1 MKSWGGLRASGDGNH
16 VHLLALRVY
25 VFGFRVLG
33 FSLEAA
39 QESAIICLP
48 CKQPDWQAWFPNQAS
63 RACIGMQLQQR
74 PHEFI
79 KSLAADPS
87 SLRRLRPAIETLLE
101 SRVNL
106 KDQSFTVAISSCG
119 RSSLWPD
126 ALCIFNMFCACA
138 SFARLAPNLITYNA
152 AISSLEKSLRWPLAV
167 HTFALLT
174 ALASPDIVSYNSV
187 ISFCEK
193 CCQWEMA
200 LDLFSSITLNL
211 RPNVISYTSTMS
223 SCIKG
228 FQWQVGL
235 ALFCQ
240 MKTFVVLP
248 DVVSYGVAISSCP
261 SFQWQ
266 LAYSFFNAMRADATT
281 PNLVSYNAAVS
292 SLERSSQWHLAVHLF
307 HMPFITIAPD
317 VATFTTAMS
326 AFGNGLQ
333 WKSAIYLSNNARFLG
348 SNAIFNTAIS
358 CCEKSL
364 QWQRAIKLFSHPS
377 LKRDVISYN
386 AVISS
391 CEKGLKWR
399 LATEIF
405 NEIRC
410 DGILPHLIT
419 YSAAISSCE
428 KGAQWEL
435 AFHFLTHL
443 ERVSPDT
450 SNSSGCSSLIIFNA
464 VISSCEKA
472 SQWQLGFEVFRRL
485 SERQLPDVISYNAV
499 ISCCEKGLQWKSAL
513 DFLTIMSWQVPPSVI
528 TYNAAISSCEKC
540 HEWEWALHLF
550 NDMSKQRIRRNI
562 ITYNAAISSCEQRLQ
577 WQLAMYFFNLIESP
591 DLISY
596 NAAISSCEKSSQWRF
611 ALYLFD
617 SMKQNRQNLVEASA
631 ITYNAVIGSCEKG
644 LKWLVGLLLFES
656 METLEQRPDAL
667 TFSSV
672 LSCCVLGQQCKLA
685 MPLLHRTRQYLLG
698 LDLIKSVQTDA
709 RKPNHPGF
717 WSNAAWNVNSVNI
730 SFSTTAIV
738 KMTPSVSQWDCRV
751 LVWATLLLRSWRW
764 SSTVTERSV
773 PRSQRRTG
781 ESMQQGFQKVVR
793 PLRNHAVQ
801 HSLTFDN
808 STSCRELGLL
818 NRHNQLA
825 FGSKTCH
832 LVWNALHGLY
842 AHATKNRTYWLAWRT
857 LSWQLF
863 EGNSWPWGTWIS
875 TSTHTAV
882 TCNSVCWAT

>member
-1 MKSWGGLRASGDGNH
+1 
-16 VHLLALRVY
+16 
-25 VFGFRVLG
+25 
-33 FSLEAA
+33 
-39 QESAIICLP
+39 
-48 CKQPDWQAWFPNQAS
+48 
-63 RACIGMQLQQR
+63 MQLQQR

-106 KDQSFTVAISSCG
+106 KDQSFTVAINSCG

-138 SFARLAPNLITYNA
+138 SFARLTPNLITYNA

-167 HTFALLT
+167 HIFALLT
-174 ALASPDIVSYNSV
+174 SLASPDIVSYNSV
-187 ISFCEK
+187 ISSCEK

-211 RPNVISYTSTMS
+211 RPNVISYTTTMS
-223 SCIKG
+223 SCHKRFSMASGTCI
-228 FQWQVGL
+228 
-235 ALFCQ
+235 
-240 MKTFVVLP
+240 VLP
-248 DVVSYGVAISSCP
+248 NED
-261 SFQWQ
+261 F
-266 LAYSFFNAMRADATT
+266 R
-281 PNLVSYNAAVS
+281 
-292 SLERSSQWHLAVHLF
+292 RS
-307 HMPFITIAPD
+307 
-317 VATFTTAMS
+317 
-326 AFGNGLQ
+326 
-333 WKSAIYLSNNARFLG
+333 AR
-348 SNAIFNTAIS
+348 
-358 CCEKSL
+358 CCELWCCNQLLPELAMAVGIQLLQGYEGRRDDSKSRELQCCCQLPWTEFTMALGCASLPDAFHNHSSRCRDLHYCYECFRKRPPMEIRHLPVEQRSIFSDPMQFSTRPSAVVKKSL

-410 DGILPHLIT
+410 DGILPNLIT
-419 YSAAISSCE
+419 YSAAISLLR
-428 KGAQWEL
+428 KGRAQWEL

-562 ITYNAAISSCEQRLQ
+562 ITYNAAMSSCEQRLQ

-730 SFSTTAIV
+730 SFSFFFNNSYCEDDSKRFTMRLQSVGLSNFTSQVLAVIFDCYGKIRSAITE
-738 KMTPSVSQWDCRV
+738 KD
-751 LVWATLLLRSWRW
+751 RW
-764 SSTVTERSV
+764 KHCSKAF
-773 PRSQRRTG
+773 RR
-781 ESMQQGFQKVVR
+781 
-793 PLRNHAVQ
+793 
-801 HSLTFDN
+801 
-808 STSCRELGLL
+808 
-818 NRHNQLA
+818 
-825 FGSKTCH
+825 
-832 LVWNALHGLY
+832 
-842 AHATKNRTYWLAWRT
+842 
-857 LSWQLF
+857 
-863 EGNSWPWGTWIS
+863 
-875 TSTHTAV
+875 
-882 TCNSVCWAT
+882 